1 MIRGM
6 IRYSINLFERSCFQK
21 IRVTKENWKR
31 NSFTTVKRNE
41 IKTFKEIVDK
51 RLNRNVKTKVFL
63 LAE

>member
-6 IRYSINLFERSCFQK
+6 IWYSINLFERSRFPK
-21 IRVTKENWKR
+21 IKITKENWKR

-41 IKTFKEIVDK
+41 IKTLKDIFDK
-51 RLNRNVKTKVFL
+51 RFNRNVKAKVFL

>member
-21 IRVTKENWKR
+21 IRISKENWKR
-31 NSFTTVKRNE
+31 SSFTTVKRNE